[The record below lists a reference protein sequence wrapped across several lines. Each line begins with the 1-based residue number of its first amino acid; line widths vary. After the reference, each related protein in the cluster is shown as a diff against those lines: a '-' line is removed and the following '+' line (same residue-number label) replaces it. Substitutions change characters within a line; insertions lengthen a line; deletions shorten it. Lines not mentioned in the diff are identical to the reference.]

1 MKKLSHS
8 AKHEILL
15 LIIILS
21 LGVLFSLLSDSFLNT
36 GNLLGILRKS
46 TELMLL
52 AFGMSGAIIAGGTDL
67 SIGALC
73 SLNTVLV
80 AYFNVTVGLPVWLAL
95 IATLVSSLLIGSV
108 NGFLIGYLKIAPMLA
123 TLGMQAVLLGLG
135 LVVTSGSVISGFP
148 DWYIQFANG
157 RLFGIVPNQL
167 LLLIPVIIVMH
178 YIYKHSVLGRQIYL
192 VGTNAKV
199 AGFSNINV
207 PQTIMKV
214 YLLSATM
221 AFLAG
226 VVLSSRLASGRPDIA
241 TAYLMP
247 AIGASVV
254 GGVSMKGG
262 RGTIIG
268 CMLGVILF
276 MMISNG
282 LLQFI
287 PNNAAF
293 YENVVTGVVILGIL
307 SYRSIRD
314 K

>member
-95 IATLVSSLLIGSV
+95 IATLMSSLLIGSV